1 MRCGNCGRN
10 RGDRPGSCECVP
22 SWVWRDPEVVAAVRE
37 RDARRVIQFLRR
49 RVRNLSQESLAQ
61 MCGVSQSTITR
72 AESGK
77 GLTDP
82 RKAVEALHGLGAMEH
97 GPTNETDPLSPVPLV
112 QSGSSD
118 HTSVAEKTH
127 VDRERRIALLGSL
140 VNRYDLPEDGRVRS
154 LGKLQREVSMIIRC
168 RLNSHYSCLLE
179 RLPELLPELSRALV
193 THQGQERAHAARLLV
208 QAYRAADAVAD
219 KFGLHDL
226 SARTIQVL
234 LWAAE
239 QTGDEVTRAAATY
252 VRGENFFC
260 TGEHEV
266 GRRMLERAADHLTL
280 TDPRSWAAYG
290 SLHMRAAVFAAKDG
304 RPQQATTHLAEASL
318 AAQHT
323 REAVYTGTAFGAGSV
338 RVHQVTLTLEAEDP
352 DQALVAASGWVPPE
366 ELPAERASHYF
377 IDVARAHSLLGRHDL
392 VLDILHKAWRRAP
405 EHTRLSSHVRELSG
419 NLLRRGGTQKAAE
432 RFVAKVGIS
441 PVQR

>member
-1 MRCGNCGRN
+1 M
-10 RGDRPGSCECVP
+10 
-22 SWVWRDPEVVAAVRE
+22 WRDPEVVAAVRE

-49 RVRNLSQESLAQ
+49 RVKNLSQEALAR
-61 MCGVSQSTITR
+61 MCGVAQSTITR

-82 RKAVEALHGLGAMEH
+82 RKAVEALHGLGAMEY
-97 GPTNETDPLSPVPLV
+97 GPTNETADPLAPAPLV

-127 VDRERRIALLGSL
+127 VERERRIALLGSL

-154 LGKLQREVSMIIRC
+154 LGKLQREVSTIIRC

-179 RLPELLPELSRALV
+179 RLPALLPELSRALG

-234 LWAAE
+234 LWAAD
-239 QTGDEVTRAAATY
+239 QTGDDVTRAAAAY
-252 VRGENFFC
+252 VRGETFFC
-260 TGEHEV
+260 TREHEI
-266 GRRMLERAADHLTL
+266 GRRMLERAAEDFTL
-280 TDPRSWAAYG
+280 SDSRSWAAYG
-290 SLHMRAAVFAAKDG
+290 ALHMRAAVFAAKDSQP
-304 RPQQATTHLAEASL
+304 RQATLHLAEASL

-323 REAVYTGTAFGAGSV
+323 REAVYTGTAFGPASV
-338 RVHQVTLTLEAEDP
+338 RIHRVTLALESEEP
-352 DQALVAASGWVPPE
+352 DQALAAASGWVPPR

-377 IDVARAHSLLGRHDL
+377 IDVARAHNLLGRHDV
-392 VLDILHKAWRRAP
+392 VLANLHEAWRRAP
-405 EHTRLSSHVRELSG
+405 EHTRLNPHVRRLSG
-419 NLLRRGGTQKAAE
+419 RLLATGVTKHAAR
-432 RFVAKVGIS
+432 RFVAMTAVS
-441 PVQR
+441 PVQ